1 MESIRTETKKVEILS
16 ITAVLI
22 TVVGGA
28 YGFWKKFIVPRLTIE
43 KLKRLYALVED
54 WFDTIDRS
62 NISDVNIFVLNNK
75 GNKIRTF
82 IKDNGLE
89 YYKMVFPPEFRGE
102 FLRFCG
108 IKEGLRDNPEMFEEY
123 SRCPARGLYV
133 SMFWG
138 FLEQAFYNFKNKYEQ
153 KDQETNFA
161 DVEMRVKLLKMYA
174 RVKTS

>member
-1 MESIRTETKKVEILS
+1 MEILG

-43 KLKRLYALVED
+43 KLKRLYAFVED
-54 WFDTIDRS
+54 WFDTIDQS

-89 YYKMVFPPEFRGE
+89 YYKMVFTPEFRRD
-102 FLRFCG
+102 FLKYCG
-108 IKEGLRDNPEMFEEY
+108 IKEELRGNAKMFEEY
-123 SRCPARGLYV
+123 SRCPAKGIYV

-138 FLEQAFYNFKNKYEQ
+138 FLEQAFYTFKEKYEQ

-161 DVEMRVKLLKMYA
+161 DVEMRVKLLKMYTK
-174 RVKTS
+174 VKTS

>member
-1 MESIRTETKKVEILS
+1 LEYTKSETNKVEILS

-28 YGFWKKFIVPRLTIE
+28 YGFWKKFIVPRLTIQ
-43 KLKRLYALVED
+43 KLQRFYALVED
-54 WFDTIDRS
+54 WFDTIDQS
-62 NISDVNIFVLNNK
+62 NISDVNIFLLNNK

-89 YYKMVFPPEFRGE
+89 YYKMVFPLEFRRE
-102 FLRFCG
+102 FLRYCG
-108 IKEGLRDNPEMFEEY
+108 IKEGLRGNPEMFEEY
-123 SRCPARGLYV
+123 SRCPATGLYV

-153 KDQETNFA
+153 KEQETNFA

-174 RVKTS
+174 KAKTS